1 MGKGRRVLEID
12 VLSCGY
18 GSAVVVHDL
27 SMTVRPGEV
36 VALIGPNGAG
46 KTSTLQCIAG
56 HVKAKSGRVIFGGKD
71 ITALSPQARV
81 REGIALSPE
90 GRKLFGDMTVR
101 ENLIVGGYSQPSD
114 ATAKNVR
121 RVLDLF
127 PRLEE
132 RFESLGRTLSGGEQQ
147 MVAVGRA
154 LMAEPRL
161 LIIDE
166 LSLGLMPKNVD
177 ICYAALRRLKQDGM
191 AVLLVEQ
198 NLKKALE
205 SSDRVYVLDSG
216 SLAWAG
222 TSQAARD
229 NPSLV
234 AAILGHATAESITP
248 AVEVSQ

>member
-1 MGKGRRVLEID
+1 MLEID
-12 VLSCGY
+12 RLSCGY
-18 GSAVVVHDL
+18 GAAVVVHEF

-46 KTSTLQCIAG
+46 KTSTLQCVVG
-56 HVKAKSGRVIFGGKD
+56 HVKAKGGRVRFGGKD
-71 ITALSPQARV
+71 VTSFAPQARV
-81 REGIALSPE
+81 HEGIAISPE
-90 GRKLFGDMTVR
+90 GRKLFGDLTVR
-101 ENLIVGGYSQPSD
+101 ENLIVGGYSRPSE
-114 ATAKNVR
+114 ATAKNMR

-147 MVAVGRA
+147 MVAIGRA

-177 ICYAALRRLKQDGM
+177 ICYSALRRLKKDGL

-198 NLKKALE
+198 NLTKALE
-205 SSDRVYVLDSG
+205 ASDRVYVLDSG
-216 SLAWAG
+216 SLAWSG
-222 TSQAARD
+222 TSKEALE
-229 NPSLV
+229 NPDLV
-234 AAILGHATAESITP
+234 AAILGHAPADSKSAMAEEAP
-248 AVEVSQ
+248 

>member
-1 MGKGRRVLEID
+1 MLEIER
-12 VLSCGY
+12 LSCGY
-18 GSAVVVHDL
+18 GAAVVVHEL
-27 SMTVRPGEV
+27 SIAVQPGEV

-56 HVKAKSGRVIFGGKD
+56 HVKAKAGRVRFGGKD
-71 ITALSPQARV
+71 ITALPPQSRV

-101 ENLIVGGYSQPSD
+101 ENLIVGGYSRPGD
-114 ATAKNVR
+114 RTATNTR

-147 MVAVGRA
+147 MVAIGRA
-154 LMAEPRL
+154 LMAEPQL

-177 ICYAALRRLKQDGM
+177 ICYAALRKLKQDGM

-198 NLKKALE
+198 NLAKALE
-205 SSDRVYVLDSG
+205 FSDRVYVLDSG

-229 NPSLV
+229 NPGLV
-234 AAILGHATAESITP
+234 AAILGHAAPESTTP
-248 AVEVSQ
+248 TTEVAP

>member
-1 MGKGRRVLEID
+1 MLEID
-12 VLSCGY
+12 RLSCGY
-18 GSAVVVHDL
+18 GAAVVVHEL
-27 SMTVRPGEV
+27 SMTVSPGEV

-56 HVKAKSGRVIFGGKD
+56 HVKAKTGRVSFDGKD
-71 ITALSPQARV
+71 VTTLAPQARV

-101 ENLIVGGYSQPSD
+101 ENLIVGGYSRPREASQ
-114 ATAKNVR
+114 KNLK
-121 RVLDLF
+121 RVLELF

-147 MVAVGRA
+147 MVAIGRA

-177 ICYAALRRLKQDGM
+177 ICYAALHRLKQEGL

-198 NLKKALE
+198 NLSKALDA
-205 SSDRVYVLDSG
+205 SDRVYVLDSG
-216 SLAWAG
+216 NLAWAG
-222 TSQAARD
+222 TSREAKE
-229 NPSLV
+229 NPGLV
-234 AAILGHATAESITP
+234 AAILGHAPAGTAHGM
-248 AVEVSQ
+248 AEVA

>member
-1 MGKGRRVLEID
+1 MLEID
-12 VLSCGY
+12 RLSCGY
-18 GSAVVVHDL
+18 GAAVVVHEL
-27 SMTVRPGEV
+27 SMTVNPGEV

-56 HVKAKSGRVIFGGKD
+56 HVRAKTGRVSFDGKD
-71 ITALSPQARV
+71 VTTLTPQARV

-101 ENLIVGGYSQPSD
+101 ENLIVGGYSRPREVSQR
-114 ATAKNVR
+114 NMR

-147 MVAVGRA
+147 MVAIGRA

-177 ICYAALRRLKQDGM
+177 ICYAALHRLKQEGM

-198 NLKKALE
+198 NLSKALDA
-205 SSDRVYVLDSG
+205 SDRVYVLDSG
-216 SLAWAG
+216 NLAWSG
-222 TSQAARD
+222 TSVQAQA
-229 NPSLV
+229 NPGLV
-234 AAILGHATAESITP
+234 AAILGHAPAEPAHSTP
-248 AVEVSQ
+248 EVA